1 MRNQLLG
8 SYFEKMFQQQTR
20 LGYDTYY
27 SLIKVVGPSLERKN
41 TRVRESIL
49 VQTKITMALTQLSSE
64 NSLQMCGEVYGIVKS
79 TTSIIM
85 REFCSTIRKHL
96 KPLVTPK
103 LTRYKIKK
111 SLLVLRACMEFHIF

>member
-64 NSLQMCGEVYGIVKS
+64 NSLQMCGELYGIVKS

-85 REFCSTIRKHL
+85 REFCSSIRKHL
-96 KPLVTPK
+96 KPLVTPN

>member
-64 NSLQMCGEVYGIVKS
+64 NSLQMCGELYGIVKS

>member
-1 MRNQLLG
+1 MKNQLLQ
-8 SYFEKMFQQQTR
+8 SYFEKMFQQRTR
-20 LGYDTYY
+20 LGYDTFY

-41 TRVRESIL
+41 TQVRESIL
-49 VQTKITMALTQLSSE
+49 VRTKITMALTQLSSE
-64 NSLQMCGEVYGIVKS
+64 NSLQMCGEVYGIVKN

-103 LTRYKIKK
+103 LTRDNIKK